1 MLNTEEIQYLKELY
15 AIIFEENADNSK
27 EFITFANGIPHP
39 LRIKVE
45 DWLVSN
51 SNIDKFYNFDRNKE
65 RLALM
70 DKMEAAREL
79 DLFVTNYIE
88 NNYD

>member
-1 MLNTEEIQYLKELY
+1 MFTAEELQYLGELY
-15 AIIFEENADNSK
+15 ANIFEENANNSK

-45 DWLVSN
+45 NWFIGATSLSIKRVSL
-51 SNIDKFYNFDRNKE
+51 S
-65 RLALM
+65 LM

-79 DLFVTNYIE
+79 DTFITNYIE
-88 NNYD
+88 NTYE